1 MYECVLELLRD
12 IQTGTESNETL
23 DSRTIALVH
32 DLCQRLDRLNI
43 ENIRNQTDDEAERTI
58 IVIGVSEAQDF
69 SLVSLT
75 SSDVASSVADL
86 ARHLIHMTDLMVVAR
101 NVTS

>member
-12 IQTGTESNETL
+12 IRIGTESNETL

-43 ENIRNQTDDEAERTI
+43 EKIRTQTDDEAEGTCHR
-58 IVIGVSEAQDF
+58 SF
-69 SLVSLT
+69 
-75 SSDVASSVADL
+75 
-86 ARHLIHMTDLMVVAR
+86 
-101 NVTS
+101 